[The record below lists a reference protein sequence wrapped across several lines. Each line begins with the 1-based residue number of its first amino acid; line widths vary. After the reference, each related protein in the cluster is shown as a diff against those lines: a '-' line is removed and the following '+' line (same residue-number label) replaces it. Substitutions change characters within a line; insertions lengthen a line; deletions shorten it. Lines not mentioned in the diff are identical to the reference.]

1 MDSKEIKL
9 LKELLEKY
17 KDHIYLNMPRDDVPR
32 TKLENIKIYG
42 DSILLHSRG
51 YCNNHEEQK

>member
-42 DSILLHSRG
+42 DSILLHSRS
-51 YCNNHEEQK
+51 YCINHEE

>member
-1 MDSKEIKL
+1 MEEKDLKL

-17 KDHIYLNMPRDDVPR
+17 KDHIYLNMPRDNVSR
-32 TKLENIKIYG
+32 TKLENVKIYG

-51 YCNNHEEQK
+51 YCINHEE